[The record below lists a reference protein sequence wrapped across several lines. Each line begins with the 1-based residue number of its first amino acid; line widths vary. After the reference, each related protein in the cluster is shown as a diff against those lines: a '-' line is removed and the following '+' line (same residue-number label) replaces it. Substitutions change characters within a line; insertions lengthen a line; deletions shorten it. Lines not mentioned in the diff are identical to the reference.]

1 MMPRMVAAA
10 AVVAFCALG
19 VGAANVRADEYPSRP
34 VRIIVGF
41 PAGSAGDL
49 AARTLA
55 GRLSQTMGQQ
65 FIIENRP
72 GASSSTAAIAAAK
85 ADKDGYTLYQT
96 TNANVVNKILKPDLA
111 FDLQR
116 DFSPIALT
124 ASAPVLL
131 VANASLGVSNV
142 KELVELAKR
151 KPGELNYAST
161 GVTTTLH
168 LAGELLNTTAGI
180 KLVHI
185 PYQGSP
191 KAVTDL
197 VAGRVQ
203 VMFVAASAVL
213 SQIAAGAI
221 KPLAT
226 ASLKRSVILPDLP
239 TTAEQG
245 FPDVAAGLWF
255 GFLAPKGTPD
265 AVVAKLG
272 NAANEALREP
282 AVIEVLKQQGFDAG
296 GGTAEEFSRFIG
308 AETERWTTAARA
320 AGVLAEPK

>member
-1 MMPRMVAAA
+1 MLRPVAVAAA
-10 AVVAFCALG
+10 LAFFASAF
-19 VGAANVRADEYPSRP
+19 VSANVRADDYPSRP

-49 AARTLA
+49 AARTVA
-55 GRLSQTMGQQ
+55 SRLSQTMGQQ
-65 FIIENRP
+65 FVIENRP

-96 TNANVVNKILKPDLA
+96 TNANVVNKILKPELGFDLA
-111 FDLQR
+111 R

-142 KELVELAKR
+142 KELVELARR

-168 LAGELLNTTAGI
+168 LAAELLNTRAGI
-180 KLVHI
+180 KLMHI

-203 VMFVAASAVL
+203 VMFVSASSVL
-213 SQIAAGAI
+213 SQIEAGTL

-226 ASLKRSVILPDLP
+226 AAAKRSVIVPDLP

-245 FPDVAAGLWF
+245 YPDVAAGLWF
-255 GFLAPKGTPD
+255 GFMAPKGTPD
-265 AVVAKLG
+265 AVVGKLAK
-272 NAANEALREP
+272 AANDALKEP
-282 AVIEVLKQQGFDAG
+282 AVIEALKRQGFDTG
-296 GGTAEEFSRFIG
+296 GGTPDEFGRFLV
-308 AETERWTTAARA
+308 AETGKWTAAARA
-320 AGVLAEPK
+320 AGVLGAQK

>member
-1 MMPRMVAAA
+1 MSRSVAVFAA
-10 AVVAFCALG
+10 LAFCVLAF
-19 VGAANVRADEYPSRP
+19 ANTSVRADDYPNRP

-49 AARTLA
+49 AARTVA
-55 GRLSQTMGQQ
+55 SRLSQTMGQQ
-65 FIIENRP
+65 FVIENRP

-96 TNANVVNKILKPDLA
+96 TNANVVNKILKPELGFDLA
-111 FDLQR
+111 R
-116 DFSPIALT
+116 DFSPIVQT
-124 ASAPVLL
+124 ASVPVLL

-168 LAGELLNTTAGI
+168 LAGELLNTRAGI

-197 VAGRVQ
+197 IAGRVQ
-203 VMFVAASAVL
+203 VMFVSASSVL
-213 SQIAAGAI
+213 SQIEAGTL

-226 ASLKRSVILPDLP
+226 AAAKRSAIVPNLP

-245 FPDVAAGLWF
+245 YPDVAAGLWF
-255 GFLAPKGTPD
+255 GFMAPKGTPE
-265 AVVAKLG
+265 AIVARLSKE
-272 NAANEALREP
+272 ANEALKDP
-282 AVIEVLKQQGFDAG
+282 AVIESLKRQGFDAG
-296 GGTAEEFSRFIG
+296 GGTPEEFARFIG
-308 AETERWTTAARA
+308 AETEKWTAAA
-320 AGVLAEPK
+320 KVAGVLGGKK